1 MTKAETIRELEAKK
15 LKLRMK
21 QIDLVSN
28 CTDRNA
34 KKIRKQEDRILK
46 EIADLQEQ
54 IKKLKSKTK

>member
-1 MTKAETIRELEAKK
+1 MAKAEILRELEAKK

-28 CTDRNA
+28 CADRND
-34 KKIRKQEDRILK
+34 KKIRRQEDKILK

-54 IKKLKSKTK
+54 IKKLKSNTK